1 MIQSENR
8 MKGAKII
15 VKLQIRM
22 NLLRY
27 WNTQSGKMQEMSQ
40 DNLKNR
46 TYIFISLT
54 SDMDKYLNIGKSKD
68 DY

>member
-1 MIQSENR
+1 
-8 MKGAKII
+8 
-15 VKLQIRM
+15 
-22 NLLRY
+22 
-27 WNTQSGKMQEMSQ
+27 MSQ

-46 TYIFISLT
+46 THIFVSLT

>member
-1 MIQSENR
+1 
-8 MKGAKII
+8 
-15 VKLQIRM
+15 
-22 NLLRY
+22 
-27 WNTQSGKMQEMSQ
+27 MSQ